1 MVCSICGATGHNRRT
16 CPTLTTPQ
24 RPQRMSQIPQRPQ
37 RPPNPNPSLTLNQNT
52 INNIISQLTAV
63 VGTTP
68 IPILSAVASPQTNRS
83 SQNSSNL
90 HMPPSSHL
98 PHSIRLTYP
107 VYTNSIG
114 KDINVY
120 RITNENKLKFVTIV
134 YSNNEL
140 SHYVNYTVGW
150 ELIGTDVV
158 LDENIDYDWI
168 IQNMASQILFAKTFV
183 NHKQSIHIEE
193 IDESMKWKQNAIK
206 MKYLLDQMVNLGAND
221 EKVYPNLAPIM
232 DLVQDIDLPEYDQ
245 LDRENAGVPSTLTNV
260 D

>member
-1 MVCSICGATGHNRRT
+1 MVCSICGATGHNCRT

-24 RPQRMSQIPQRPQ
+24 RSQTMSQIPQRPQRPQ
-37 RPPNPNPSLTLNQNT
+37 RPPNPNPNPNLTLNQNT
-52 INNIISQLTAV
+52 INSIISQITLI
-63 VGTTP
+63 P
-68 IPILSAVASPQTNRS
+68 NSPILSAIISPQTNRS
-83 SQNSSNL
+83 NQNSSNL

-98 PHSIRLTYP
+98 IRLVHP

-120 RITNENKLKFVTIV
+120 RITDENKLKFVTIV

-168 IQNMASQILFAKTFV
+168 KENMASQILFAKTFV
-183 NHKQSIHIEE
+183 IHKQSIH
-193 IDESMKWKQNAIK
+193 WA
-206 MKYLLDQMVNLGAND
+206 V
-221 EKVYPNLAPIM
+221 
-232 DLVQDIDLPEYDQ
+232 DLQ
-245 LDRENAGVPSTLTNV
+245 TT
-260 D
+260 

>member
-1 MVCSICGATGHNRRT
+1 
-16 CPTLTTPQ
+16 
-24 RPQRMSQIPQRPQ
+24 SQIPQRPQ

-52 INNIISQLTAV
+52 INNIISQLTAA

-68 IPILSAVASPQTNRS
+68 IPILSAVVSPQTNRN

-98 PHSIRLTYP
+98 IRLVHP

-150 ELIGTDVV
+150 ELIGTDVT
-158 LDENIDYDWI
+158 LSENIDYDWI
-168 IQNMASQILFAKTFV
+168 KENMASQILFAKIFV

-193 IDESMKWKQNAIK
+193 IDVSKEWKNNAIK
-206 MKYLLDQMVNLGAND
+206 MKYLLDQMVKLGAND
-221 EKVYPNLAPIM
+221 ENKYPNLAPIM

-245 LDRENAGVPSTLTNV
+245 LDRENAGIPSTLTNV
-260 D
+260 N

>member
-52 INNIISQLTAV
+52 INNIISQLTAA

-68 IPILSAVASPQTNRS
+68 IPILSAVVSPQTNRS
-83 SQNSSNL
+83 NQNSSNL

-98 PHSIRLTYP
+98 IRLVHP

-150 ELIGTDVV
+150 ELIGTDV
-158 LDENIDYDWI
+158 
-168 IQNMASQILFAKTFV
+168 
-183 NHKQSIHIEE
+183 
-193 IDESMKWKQNAIK
+193 
-206 MKYLLDQMVNLGAND
+206 
-221 EKVYPNLAPIM
+221 
-232 DLVQDIDLPEYDQ
+232 
-245 LDRENAGVPSTLTNV
+245 TLS
-260 D
+260 

>member
-1 MVCSICGATGHNRRT
+1 MVCSICGATGHNCRT

-37 RPPNPNPSLTLNQNT
+37 RPANPNPSLTLNQNT
-52 INNIISQLTAV
+52 INSIISQLTLI
-63 VGTTP
+63 P
-68 IPILSAVASPQTNRS
+68 NSPILSAIISPQTNRN

-98 PHSIRLTYP
+98 IRMVHP
-107 VYTNSIG
+107 VFTNSIG

-120 RITNENKLKFVTIV
+120 RITDENKLKFVTIV
-134 YSNNEL
+134 YSNNTV

-150 ELIGTDVV
+150 ELIGTDVT

-183 NHKQSIHIEE
+183 NHNQSIHIEE
-193 IDESMKWKQNAIK
+193 IDVSKEWKNNAIK

-232 DLVQDIDLPEYDQ
+232 DLVQDIVLPDYDQ
-245 LDRENAGVPSTLTNV
+245 LDRENAGIPSTLTNT